1 MQCWGGLSDERMM
14 KMLLNGGAD
23 GNAALRTTARNEAT
37 GTMIEAMREYGITM
51 TEPSQS
57 KRSGPFE
64 FAGDDT

>member
-1 MQCWGGLSDERMM
+1 
-14 KMLLNGGAD
+14 
-23 GNAALRTTARNEAT
+23 
-37 GTMIEAMREYGITM
+37 MIEAMREYGITM